1 MLSCSELTV
10 ELPPNGVRILDRAT
24 AHFKPKALNA
34 VIGPSGC
41 GKTTLVKAMLGILES
56 TGDVAMA
63 GEPIHCSEDLRGKL
77 AFVPQFSISH
87 ERLTVEE
94 AVKYALD
101 LCVTEHSIKADRLE
115 EILVRIGLA
124 EHREKR
130 VGSLSGG
137 QLRRLGLG
145 LELVGDPQCMVC
157 DEVTSGLDPRSEDQ
171 ILAMLQRLRD
181 ERDKT
186 FICIIHNLA
195 KLDFFD
201 WITVV
206 FEGVVVFQG
215 SLDSMLTY
223 FEIPDA
229 LHLYD
234 CLNEQDVDYWRR
246 GWEQSGQAQIEFEV
260 SPLVAPARPSFA
272 SQISTLLKRRAILFA
287 RDKGYWLLTLGIT
300 LGFPLLVWI
309 FAVDGL
315 PQLRGL
321 AMDSAAGFMQQKED
335 EMRYLIDALES
346 ASLVTGLILFQV
358 ILLTLM
364 GSNNG
369 AREIA
374 GERELYEKERF
385 AGLRSSAYA
394 VSKLIFASAI
404 ALLQGAYMTFFVKF
418 MCDFPG
424 PWGAQ
429 MAVLVLCCVSM
440 TVVCLGFSATLGSAD
455 KASLVSVYL
464 VGFQLP
470 LSGVVLALPE
480 LMTWICRPFINA
492 YWGWAGYFGSMI
504 DSQFYTAYRVHHAD
518 MVPSPLMSCVV
529 LGMQLSVG
537 ALLVFWGCQKT
548 LELRLC
554 ATFSLPLRSIV
565 MPDKSVRNE
574 GSIPPALIGAVLIL
588 VVLGALALS
597 RIGGT
602 PKLEAFPVDAYL
614 ESPGD
619 FLGNSYSLKAQV
631 NSQIKWEKGLGRIL
645 SVRPEGA
652 NTRLP
657 IFVPEQNGKNL
668 HVGQRFDMQI
678 LIEEGGLIYVEA
690 LHKY

>member
-1 MLSCSELTV
+1 MLACTELTV
-10 ELPPNGVRILDRAT
+10 ELPPNGVRILDRAR
-24 AHFKPKALNA
+24 AEFKPRALNA

-41 GKTTLVKAMLGILES
+41 GKTTLVKAMLGVLDSSGE
-56 TGDVAMA
+56 VRLA
-63 GEPIHCSEDLRGKL
+63 GQRVECSEDLRGKL

-87 ERLTVEE
+87 EHLTVAE
-94 AVKYALD
+94 AIQYALD
-101 LCVTEHSIKADRLE
+101 LRVIGSAVKAERLG
-115 EILVRIGLA
+115 EILNRIGLA
-124 EHREKR
+124 EHRDKR

-157 DEVTSGLDPRSEDQ
+157 DEVTSGLDPRSEDD
-171 ILAMLQRLRD
+171 ILRMLQRLRD
-181 ERDKT
+181 EREKT

-206 FEGVVVFQG
+206 FEGAVVFQG
-215 SLDSMLTY
+215 ALDALLRY
-223 FEIPDA
+223 FDIPDA

-234 CLNEQDVDYWRR
+234 RLNEQTVDVWRGR
-246 GWEQSGQAQIEFEV
+246 WESELESGAVVDAFDVRPVE
-260 SPLVAPARPSFA
+260 APELPGFA
-272 SQISTLLKRRAILFA
+272 SQTLSLLQRRGLLFA
-287 RDKGYWLLTLGIT
+287 RDRGYWLLTLGIT

-309 FAVDGL
+309 FAVGGL

-321 AMDSAAGFMQQKED
+321 AMNSGAGFMEQKAD
-335 EMRYLIDALES
+335 EMRYLIDSMQS

-385 AGLRSSAYA
+385 AGLRPGAYA
-394 VSKLIFASAI
+394 LSKLVFAAGI
-404 ALLQGAYMTFFVKF
+404 ALLQGAYMTVFVKA

-424 PWGAQ
+424 PWLAQ
-429 MAVLVLCCVSM
+429 SVVLILCCVSM
-440 TVVCLGFSATLGSAD
+440 SVVCLGFSATLGSAD

-480 LMTWICRPFINA
+480 FMTWVCRPFINA

-518 MVPSPLMSCVV
+518 LIPGPLVACLMLLLQ
-529 LGMQLSVG
+529 LGVG
-537 ALLVFWGCQKT
+537 AWLVFWGCQKK
-548 LELRLC
+548 RW
-554 ATFSLPLRSIV
+554 
-565 MPDKSVRNE
+565 N
-574 GSIPPALIGAVLIL
+574 
-588 VVLGALALS
+588 
-597 RIGGT
+597 
-602 PKLEAFPVDAYL
+602 
-614 ESPGD
+614 
-619 FLGNSYSLKAQV
+619 
-631 NSQIKWEKGLGRIL
+631 
-645 SVRPEGA
+645 
-652 NTRLP
+652 
-657 IFVPEQNGKNL
+657 
-668 HVGQRFDMQI
+668 
-678 LIEEGGLIYVEA
+678 
-690 LHKY
+690 